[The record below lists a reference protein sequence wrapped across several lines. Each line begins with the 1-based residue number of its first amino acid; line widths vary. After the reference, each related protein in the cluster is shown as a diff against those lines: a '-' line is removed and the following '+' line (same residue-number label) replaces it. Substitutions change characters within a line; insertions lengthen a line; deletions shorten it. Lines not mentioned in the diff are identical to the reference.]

1 MLSQWNSVVSMIV
14 FLAVFGGI
22 FAIGVV
28 LFLRAY
34 GDRKRAINRLR
45 EISEDAPAPAAAERG
60 WFASLRTLLPKLSAR
75 LFPDKESRM
84 TPLKQQLLQAGFYH
98 PHALGIFLSAKL
110 TLMLVLPLVA
120 AAIPYLTGV
129 LTLNRAIIASLS
141 ASAAG
146 MILPSIWLERQIRQR
161 HRILK
166 NSLPDALDML
176 VLCLE
181 GGVSM
186 TAAFQRV
193 TNELRVVHPILGAEM
208 SIMQREIQLGLSA
221 GEALKKM
228 GERCGLGDVR
238 DLANVWIQAERFGT
252 SMVKALHT
260 HAETW
265 RQERQQYVEE
275 MAQKAAV
282 KILFPTLLCIFPA
295 IFIVLLGP
303 AAIQMAGLFAK

>member
-14 FLAVFGGI
+14 FLVVFGCI
-22 FAIGVV
+22 FAVGVL

-45 EISEDAPAPAAAERG
+45 EMSDEAPAPGEVAPGLFE
-60 WFASLRTLLPKLSAR
+60 SLRTFLPKVSAK
-75 LFPDKESRM
+75 LFPDKESQL
-84 TPLKQQLLQAGFYH
+84 TPLKRQLMQAGFYH

-110 TLMLVLPLVA
+110 TLMLMLPVFA
-120 AAIPYLTGV
+120 AVIPYLVGA
-129 LTLNRAIIASLS
+129 LTLNKAIIASLC
-141 ASAAG
+141 ASGAG
-146 MILPSIWLERQIRQR
+146 MILPTVWLECQIKDR

-166 NSLPDALDML
+166 HSLPDALDML

-193 TNELRVVHPILGAEM
+193 TSELRVVHPILGAEM

-228 GERCGLGDVR
+228 AERCGLNDMR
-238 DLANVWIQAERFGT
+238 DLASVWLQAERFGT
-252 SMVKALHT
+252 SMVKALQI
-260 HAETW
+260 HAETG
-265 RQERQQYVEE
+265 RLERQQQIEE
-275 MAQKAAV
+275 TAQKAAV

-303 AAIQMAGLFAK
+303 AAFQLAELFSK